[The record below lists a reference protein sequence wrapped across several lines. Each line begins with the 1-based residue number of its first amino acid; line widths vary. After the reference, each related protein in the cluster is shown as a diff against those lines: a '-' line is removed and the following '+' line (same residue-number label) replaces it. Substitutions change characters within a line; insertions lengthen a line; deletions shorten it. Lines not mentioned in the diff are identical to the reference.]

1 MEIADGIHRIQA
13 PLGDRFVCMYL
24 LLGESAALLIDT
36 GLAPMPAEVLDPYL
50 GRIGVGWDRVR
61 YVLTSH
67 IDFDHTGGN
76 AAVRERAPQACFMCH
91 ELDRPMIQDVEA
103 MIIGRYACY
112 AHDHGIDETDETKD
126 FIRASAGHVLI
137 DLALRGGER
146 LRLSPDWV
154 VDILHTPG
162 HSLGH
167 LSVWDRRSASLI
179 ILDAALGDA
188 VLTAEG
194 EPAFPP
200 TYRYPSSYES
210 TIRRLMAMRAK
221 RVLTSHY
228 PAYEGEAG
236 DAFLALGLGYV
247 DRVEDALRGAI
258 RGAGG
263 GITMRGLID
272 QTSAALGDWPDGTYL
287 CWPFAGHLERMLE
300 HGLIAKSRE
309 SDIASYRWI
318 G

>member
-24 LLGESAALLIDT
+24 LVGKSSTLLIDT
-36 GLAPMPAEVLDPYL
+36 GLAPMPGEVLDPYL
-50 GRIGVGWDRVR
+50 KQIGVGWGRVR

-76 AAVRERAPQACFMCH
+76 AAVRERSPNASFMCH
-91 ELDRPMIQDVEA
+91 ELDRPMIEDVEA
-103 MIIGRYACY
+103 MITGRYACY
-112 AHDHGIDETDETKD
+112 GHDHGIDETEETKD
-126 FIRASAGHVLI
+126 FIRENAGHVPVNLS
-137 DLALRGGER
+137 LRGGER
-146 LRLSPDWV
+146 LGLGDGWA

-167 LSVWDRRSASLI
+167 LSVWDARSRSLI

-188 VLTAEG
+188 VLTASG

-210 TIRRLMAMRAK
+210 TIRRLMAVGAD

-236 DAFLALGLGYV
+236 QAFLALGLGYI
-247 DRVEDALRGAI
+247 DRVECTLRDAI
-258 RGAGG
+258 RNAKN

-272 QTSAALGDWPDGTYL
+272 QTSAALGTWPDGTYL
-287 CWPFAGHLERMLE
+287 CWPFTGHLERMLE
-300 HGLIAKSRE
+300 HGIITKSH
-309 SDIASYRWI
+309 DGKIASYRWV